1 VLFVAVIAG
10 GGFAYYWF
18 VQRHRTRVLDEHR
31 LRPAAAA
38 PITAPAAD

>member
-18 VQRHRTRVLDEHR
+18 VQRHRTGVLAEHR
-31 LRPAAAA
+31 SQGPAAAHLA
-38 PITAPAAD
+38 APAAD